1 MDIQFEKTGEV
12 TGTLV
17 VTLTPS
23 DYADAYGKSL
33 KQTARSL
40 TLPGFRPGKTPVAL
54 VKKRY
59 GEEVLAEEVN
69 RLVSEALDK
78 HIKDNDL
85 PLLMSPFSSEANKDV
100 RIIEGET
107 FTFTFD
113 VALKPAFE
121 LNLSADDTLPYYELT
136 VAEQT
141 IDQQVEAYRR
151 RGGSY
156 QKVEDYADNDMVK
169 GDLTEV
175 GVEGGIHV
183 EGIIMLPVTIK
194 NAEQKALFNGA
205 KVGDI
210 LTINPS
216 QAYEGNDVQLAALL
230 KIDKEEAPQHAGDF
244 TLQITELTRY
254 VPGELNQALYDEA
267 FPEAGITTEEAFRQ
281 AIHDQIAAQYAS
293 ETKYK
298 FILDLSNYTKQKVGA
313 LSFPEELLK
322 RNITPKEGVSEE
334 DQEKDFQRQLEGLK
348 WELILEKLSLA
359 YDIKVEPAEVI
370 EMAKEHVRQQYAA
383 YGLLSVKEEYLIEGA
398 GELLKDRQQIA
409 NLQFRC
415 MAEKVADKVKEVVTL
430 DKKTVT
436 PEEFHQLANEA

>member
-12 TGTLV
+12 TGTLA

-23 DYADAYGKSL
+23 DYADAYAKSL
-33 KQTARSL
+33 KQTAR
-40 TLPGFRPGKTPVAL
+40 TLNIPGFRPGKAPVSL
-54 VKKRY
+54 VKKRF

-78 HIKDNDL
+78 RVKDNDL
-85 PLLMSPFSSEANKDV
+85 PLLLSPFSSEANKEV
-100 RIIEGET
+100 RIVEGET

-121 LNLSADDTLPYYELT
+121 LALSADDTLPYYELT
-136 VAEQT
+136 VEEAT

-156 QKVEDYADNDMVK
+156 QKVEEYADNDMVK
-169 GDLTEV
+169 GELTEV
-175 GVEGGIHV
+175 GVEGGIHLESV
-183 EGIIMLPVTIK
+183 IMLPVTLK
-194 NAEQKALFNGA
+194 NEAQKALFNGA
-205 KVGDI
+205 KVGDV

-230 KIDKEEAPQHAGDF
+230 KIDKAEAPQHIGDF

-254 VPGELNQALYDEA
+254 VPGELSQALYDEA
-267 FPEAGITTEEAFRQ
+267 FPEAGITTEEGFRQ
-281 AIHDQIAAQYAS
+281 AIHDQIASQYAS
-293 ETKYK
+293 EAKYK
-298 FILDLSNYTKQKVGA
+298 FIIDLSNYTKQKVGE
-313 LSFPEELLK
+313 LPFPEELLK
-322 RNITPKEGVSEE
+322 RTVTPKEGATEE
-334 DQEKDFQRQLEGLK
+334 EQEKDFQRQLEGLK

-359 YDIKVEPAEVI
+359 YDIKVEPAEVV

-383 YGLLSVKEEYLIEGA
+383 YGLLSVKEDYLIEGA
-398 GELLKDRQQIA
+398 SELLKDRQQIS

-430 DKKTVT
+430 DKKSVT
-436 PEEFHQLANEA
+436 PDEFRQLA